1 QIGSL
6 SCISYGT
13 WMLTHKS
20 NIIDNVTDVF
30 LDPYVLLC
38 VVGAVVFIV
47 AFIGCL
53 GALRENIYLLK
64 IVRLFIHHIC
74 QFGCCGVSMSNDGY
88 LDWQEN
94 QYFNCSDAN
103 PSMHRCSVP

>member
-1 QIGSL
+1 MANRLYTTNSKNRYCIKHSIFFSLFFHQIGSL
-6 SCISYGT
+6 SCISYGA

-20 NIIDNVTDVF
+20 NIIDDVTDVF

-64 IVRLFIHHIC
+64 IVSIT
-74 QFGCCGVSMSNDGY
+74 
-88 LDWQEN
+88 
-94 QYFNCSDAN
+94 
-103 PSMHRCSVP
+103 